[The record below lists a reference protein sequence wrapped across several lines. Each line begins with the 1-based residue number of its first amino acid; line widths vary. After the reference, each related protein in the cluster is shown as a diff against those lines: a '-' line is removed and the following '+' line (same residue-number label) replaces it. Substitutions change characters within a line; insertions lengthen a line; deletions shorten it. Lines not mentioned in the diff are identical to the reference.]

1 MLPPICEV
9 GYINMTLGVL
19 YAIFLDYTFTDLG
32 LGRTDYLAVQ
42 YRRRIPLISELM
54 ATY

>member
-1 MLPPICEV
+1 
-9 GYINMTLGVL
+9 MTLGVL